1 MEVLL
6 LEKVQ
11 NLGNLGDLVSVRPG
25 FGRNYLIPRGKA
37 VPATKENREK
47 FEARRA
53 EFEKALADALAQ
65 AQARQ
70 QQIDGLVIT
79 IGRRAGDEGKLFGSI
94 GTQDIVDAANEVNV
108 DIKKNEVRMPT
119 GPIRQ
124 SGDHEVDIHLHP
136 DVNAK
141 IVVRVVAETGA

>member
-53 EFEKALADALAQ
+53 ELEKALADAIAQ

-108 DIKKNEVRMPT
+108 VIKKNEVRMPM